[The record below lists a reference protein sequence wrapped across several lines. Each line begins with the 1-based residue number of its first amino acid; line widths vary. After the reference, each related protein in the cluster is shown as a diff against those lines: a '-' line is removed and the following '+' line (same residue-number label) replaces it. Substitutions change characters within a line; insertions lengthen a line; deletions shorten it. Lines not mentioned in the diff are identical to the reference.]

1 LSVSLYGMKMDD
13 VTNAADGLDPKNRVA
28 TVRLIDLKVEDDME
42 KVLNKIQ
49 HEFGLIKADLAHIDA
64 KFESK
69 FEHVESRISTG
80 YIVFGIACTVITI
93 LLAALGI
100 MIALK

>member
-1 LSVSLYGMKMDD
+1 MKMDD
-13 VTNAADGLDPKNRVA
+13 VTSAADGLDSKNRAA

-49 HEFGLIKADLAHIDA
+49 HEFALLNGRLEHIDA

-69 FEHVESRISTG
+69 FEHVESRISMG
-80 YIVFGIACTVITI
+80 YTVFGISCGVIAI

>member
-1 LSVSLYGMKMDD
+1 MDD
-13 VTNAADGLDPKNRVA
+13 VTNAADGLDSKNRNA

-42 KVLNKIQ
+42 KILNKIQ
-49 HEFGLIKADLAHIDA
+49 HEFGLIKAEFAHIDA
-64 KFESK
+64 KFE
-69 FEHVESRISTG
+69 HVENRISTG
-80 YIVFGIACTVITI
+80 YIVFGIACTVIAI